1 MLYSWYELGHAAV
14 KPARAACQSAKMF
27 FDNPFNPWS
36 TTMVGRG
43 TSAACEVFERTT
55 RRYPKP
61 DFGIPE
67 TIVDGKTVAV
77 EEEMVWSRPFCSLK
91 HFKRHAPASVTGTD
105 PAILLVAPMSGHYA
119 TLLRGTV
126 QSLLPDHDVYITDWV
141 DARDVPITAG
151 QFSLDTYIDYV
162 KEMLAYFD
170 GDVNVAAVCQPAVPV
185 IAAIAR
191 MEAEGSQH
199 LPESLI
205 MMGGPI
211 DTRINPTVVNLLA
224 EKRGTEWFK
233 RNVVTTVPWPY
244 AGYGRRVYPGFLQLT
259 GFMTM
264 NLDRHINAHKDLFM
278 NLVKGD
284 GDSADKHREFYDEY
298 LAVMDLSGEFY
309 LDTVDAVFVEHLL
322 PKGEL
327 KHRGEPVDL
336 GAIRNVRIMTIEG
349 ERDDITGKG
358 QCAATLDL
366 CTNLPADMKTH
377 YEQPEVGHYG
387 IFNGSRFRK
396 EILPRI
402 AKFMRER
409 ERRDVRPPRPDER
422 AVRDR

>member
-91 HFKRHAPASVTGTD
+91 HFKRHAPASVTGKD

-191 MEAEGSQH
+191 MEAEGSPH

-211 DTRINPTVVNLLA
+211 DTRINPTVV
-224 EKRGTEWFK
+224 
-233 RNVVTTVPWPY
+233 
-244 AGYGRRVYPGFLQLT
+244 
-259 GFMTM
+259 
-264 NLDRHINAHKDLFM
+264 
-278 NLVKGD
+278 
-284 GDSADKHREFYDEY
+284 
-298 LAVMDLSGEFY
+298 
-309 LDTVDAVFVEHLL
+309 
-322 PKGEL
+322 
-327 KHRGEPVDL
+327 
-336 GAIRNVRIMTIEG
+336 
-349 ERDDITGKG
+349 
-358 QCAATLDL
+358 
-366 CTNLPADMKTH
+366 
-377 YEQPEVGHYG
+377 
-387 IFNGSRFRK
+387 
-396 EILPRI
+396 
-402 AKFMRER
+402 
-409 ERRDVRPPRPDER
+409 
-422 AVRDR
+422 